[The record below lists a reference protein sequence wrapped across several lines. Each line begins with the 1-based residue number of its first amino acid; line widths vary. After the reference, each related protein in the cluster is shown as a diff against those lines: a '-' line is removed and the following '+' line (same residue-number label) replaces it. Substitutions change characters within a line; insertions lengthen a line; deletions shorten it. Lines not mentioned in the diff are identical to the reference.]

1 MWAAGQKPCPNEWGI
16 CVFEF
21 ILAQKQ
27 LVQNTSAKH
36 PPTSISR

>member
-1 MWAAGQKPCPNEWGI
+1 MNTNPDDPNEWGI

-21 ILAQKQ
+21 IVSQKQ
-27 LVQNTSAKH
+27 LVQDTSELH